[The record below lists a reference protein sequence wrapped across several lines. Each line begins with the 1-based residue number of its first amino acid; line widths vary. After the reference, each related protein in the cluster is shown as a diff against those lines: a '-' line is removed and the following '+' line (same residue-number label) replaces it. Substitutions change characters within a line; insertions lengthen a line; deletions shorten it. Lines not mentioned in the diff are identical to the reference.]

1 MEVWRNTTSARIV
14 KIIAAKIQMC
24 CPSGSF
30 SNAWALL
37 TPGRGGSFRPSPYSI
52 TSLFRSL
59 ILPGRAR
66 VCGLWVHRGSR
77 LNPTGILCFRCNG
90 SLCLGCPGILCFRR
104 TGILCLGRTRI
115 LRLRCTGICCRCRT
129 GIHRVPIRR
138 TRFGETHRAD
148 QKSQHG
154 HQDYNYLHRPHR
166 FPSFWIAY
174 GNPLLEYTRT
184 PPGKQFTSSS
194 GICKPR
200 NQFLRIYSRS
210 NNHRGVI
217 WIA

>member
-1 MEVWRNTTSARIV
+1 MEKNDVRQNSQNNCSKNPDVLPFRLILQCVGSPHSREGRVLSALPL
-14 KIIAAKIQMC
+14 QYHF
-24 CPSGSF
+24 PF
-30 SNAWALL
+30 
-37 TPGRGGSFRPSPYSI
+37 P
-52 TSLFRSL
+52 LFN
-59 ILPGRAR
+59 LPGRAR

-77 LNPTGILCFRCNG
+77 LSPAGILCFRCTG

-115 LRLRCTGICCRCRT
+115 LCFRSTGICRCRAR
-129 GIHRVPIRR
+129 IHRFPL
-138 TRFGETHRAD
+138 TCFGDCNGAG